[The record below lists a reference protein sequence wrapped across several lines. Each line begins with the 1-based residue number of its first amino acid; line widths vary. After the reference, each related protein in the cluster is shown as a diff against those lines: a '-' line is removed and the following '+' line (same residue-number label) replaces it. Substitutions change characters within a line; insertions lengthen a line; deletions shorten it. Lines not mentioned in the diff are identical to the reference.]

1 MRGKKQISFLINKTT
16 RKACWCLMMVLTVML
31 LGGCGGSKEP
41 EELDY
46 EAQQPVTEQQTAE
59 AEQESVD
66 THEGQAQSKL
76 TGLWIDEEKADLRPY
91 AIMINNIKFVNPQSG
106 ISEASVMYEA
116 LAEGGITRLMG
127 IFEDFSTDRIGSIRS
142 ARHYYASVAA
152 EYDAIFVHYGETK
165 YATSKIAELGIDNLS
180 GLEGV
185 VEPLVFYRDNSI
197 KAPHNAF
204 ASYEGILAG
213 TEKKGYRT
221 EREADWENHYT
232 FYEEDT
238 ELTEGQAVTKVELG
252 FSSYTTPYFEYNE
265 AEKTYGRFQFDG
277 AHVDANTGEQ
287 LKFKNIIIQLVKE
300 WDIDKNGY
308 QTMDIENSSGEG
320 YYITNGKMVPI
331 TWQKNESTGKMHYYG
346 ADGEILKVNAG
357 KTFVALYP
365 TSRTE
370 HLSLTDGSSVET
382 E

>member
-1 MRGKKQISFLINKTT
+1 MRGKKQILLI
-16 RKACWCLMMVLTVML
+16 MVMVLVMAV

-41 EELDY
+41 EAADY
-46 EAQQPVTEQQTAE
+46 EAQQPVDVTEQQTFE
-59 AEQESVD
+59 TEGTEETEPVE
-66 THEGQAQSKL
+66 THEGQAQSPIS
-76 TGLWIDEEKADLRPY
+76 GLWVDEEKATLRPY
-91 AIMINNIKFVNPQSG
+91 AIMINNIKKVNPQSG
-106 ISEASVMYEA
+106 ISEASVIYEA

-127 IFEDFSTDRIGSIRS
+127 IFEDFSADRIGSIRS
-142 ARHYYASVAA
+142 ARHYYVSVAD

-165 YATSKIAELGIDNLS
+165 YATSKISELDIDNLS
-180 GLEGV
+180 GLEGA
-185 VEPLVFYRDNSI
+185 VEPIVFYRDNSI
-197 KAPHNAF
+197 SAPHNAF
-204 ASYEGILAG
+204 ASYEGIVKG

-238 ELTEGQAVTKVELG
+238 DISGQDVSKVELG

-265 AEKTYGRFQFDG
+265 EEKTYGRYQFGG

-287 LKFKNIIIQLVKE
+287 LQFKNIIIQLVKE

-331 TWQKNESTGKMHYYG
+331 TWQKNESTGKMHYYDE
-346 ADGEILKVNAG
+346 AGEILKVNAG

-365 TSRTE
+365 TSRTDKLVFSGASE
-370 HLSLTDGSSVET
+370 GTAE
-382 E
+382 